1 MLPGSR
7 FPRVR
12 EPITK
17 SCVPL
22 MIGSTNAGIK
32 RGTSLPSPS
41 RKTIRHRIH
50 RKLPPR
56 PPHRRDRTR
65 VAAETTRAPAF
76 LARSAV
82 WSVLPLSTTMTSRGS
97 PRRDHFAH
105 YLANRLFFIERWNDN
120 GNPHGENLMRF
131 RRRIVPE
138 EPPATNPGACSAAT
152 RPRGRARYKT
162 HCL

>member
-22 MIGSTNAGIK
+22 IIGSTRVGIK

-41 RKTIRHRIH
+41 RNTSTSHSSETVATPAAQAR
-50 RKLPPR
+50 PYPR
-56 PPHRRDRTR
+56 G
-65 VAAETTRAPAF
+65 AETTLAPA
-76 LARSAV
+76 
-82 WSVLPLSTTMTSRGS
+82 LSGAFRGLVGAAIVNHNDFACNFC
-97 PRRDHFAH
+97 RDHFAH
-105 YLANRLFFIERWNDN
+105 YLGDGLFFVEGWNDN

-138 EPPATNPGACSAAT
+138 EPPATNQGECSAVT
-152 RPRGRARYKT
+152 RPHGRA
-162 HCL
+162 